1 MLLFKDAVLIW
12 SGDASLVMLQRRNSC
27 RGTSFEMKTRLLK
40 QCDLRGDAS
49 FGMKTQLSLCEV
61 DAASA
66 QLKRRDFSFECESV
80 L

>member
-1 MLLFKDAVLIW
+1 MLFFKDAVLIW

-27 RGTSFEMKTRLLK
+27 RGAPFEMKTR
-40 QCDLRGDAS
+40 LRGDAS

-66 QLKRRDFSFECESV
+66 QLKRRDFSVECESV

>member
-27 RGTSFEMKTRLLK
+27 RGASFE
-40 QCDLRGDAS
+40 
-49 FGMKTQLSLCEV
+49 MKTQLSLCEV

-66 QLKRRDFSFECESV
+66 RLKRRDFSIECESV